1 MTREPQLY
9 DTISKGGV
17 FWRVVSIENGII
29 TAKRLHGAGNGQKH
43 KAGRPLKGTRRQIEA
58 RGYHFCDIPP
68 VKVSYQEPKAKAEQ
82 EGGFEGMLRDDP
94 LKPPATEPET
104 ATERRDAGE
113 KEQEPKEPPKT
124 AESAAQVLAEAEE
137 AERLKEDGQKLR
149 ETNADKPPT
158 NQVKT
163 PHNPEP
169 ILFDSFRVRLISG
182 REHTVRPPEA
192 MTTQGAIRLMVQG
205 TFVADAYGA
214 YFASEQIESVMPIK
228 ERI

>member
-68 VKVSYQEPKAKAEQ
+68 VKVSYREPKPRTQQ
-82 EGGFEGMLRDDP
+82 EE
-94 LKPPATEPET
+94 PATEPET

-113 KEQEPKEPPKT
+113 KEQEPKEPPKM
-124 AESAAQVLAEAEE
+124 AESAAQMLVEAEE
-137 AERLKEDGQKLR
+137 AERLKEDGRRLQQK
-149 ETNADKPPT
+149 K
-158 NQVKT
+158 
-163 PHNPEP
+163 PEP
-169 ILFDSFRVRLISG
+169 IVFHAFRVRLISG
-182 REHTVRPPEA
+182 REHTVRPHQA
-192 MTTQGAIRLMVQG
+192 MTTQEAISRMIQG
-205 TFVADAYGA
+205 TFVPDAYGA
-214 YFASEQIESVMPIK
+214 YFSSEQIESVTPIK

>member
-68 VKVSYQEPKAKAEQ
+68 VKVSYQEPKAKAERD
-82 EGGFEGMLRDDP
+82 GGFENRLRDDP
-94 LKPPATEPET
+94 LKPPSTEPKT

-137 AERLKEDGQKLR
+137 AEQLKEDGRRLQQK
-149 ETNADKPPT
+149 K
-158 NQVKT
+158 
-163 PHNPEP
+163 PEP
-169 ILFDSFRVRLISG
+169 IVFHAFRVRLISG
-182 REHTVRPPEA
+182 REHTVRPPQQ
-192 MTTQGAIRLMVQG
+192 MTTEEAVRRMVQG
-205 TFVADAYGA
+205 SFVPDAYGA
-214 YFASEQIESVMPIK
+214 YFASEQIESVTPIK

>member
-1 MTREPQLY
+1 MATREPQLY

-29 TAKRLHGAGNGQKH
+29 TAKRLLGAGNGQKH

-68 VKVSYQEPKAKAEQ
+68 VKVSYQEPKPRTQQ
-82 EGGFEGMLRDDP
+82 EE
-94 LKPPATEPET
+94 PATEPET

-137 AERLKEDGQKLR
+137 AEQLKEDGRRLQQK
-149 ETNADKPPT
+149 K
-158 NQVKT
+158 
-163 PHNPEP
+163 PEP
-169 ILFDSFRVRLISG
+169 TLFDTFRVRLISG

-214 YFASEQIESVMPIK
+214 YFASEQIESVTPIK

>member
-1 MTREPQLY
+1 MSMNREPQLY

-29 TAKRLHGAGNGQKH
+29 TAKRLHGSGNGLKH
-43 KAGRPLKGTRRQIEA
+43 KTGRPLKGTKEQIEA

-68 VKVSYQEPKAKAEQ
+68 VKVSYQEPKPRAQQ
-82 EGGFEGMLRDDP
+82 EE
-94 LKPPATEPET
+94 PATAGKM

-113 KEQEPKEPPKT
+113 REQEPKEPPKT
-124 AESAAQVLAEAEE
+124 AESAAQKLAEAEE

-158 NQVKT
+158 NQVKN
-163 PHNPEP
+163 PHNPEQ
-169 ILFDSFRVRLISG
+169 ILFDTFRVRLISG
-182 REHTVRPPEA
+182 REHTVRPPQQ
-192 MTTQGAIRLMVQG
+192 MTTEEAVRRMVQG
-205 TFVADAYGA
+205 TFVPDAYGA
-214 YFASEQIESVMPIK
+214 YFASEQIESVTPIK

>member
-1 MTREPQLY
+1 MATREPQLY

-68 VKVSYQEPKAKAEQ
+68 VKVSYQEPKPRTQQ
-82 EGGFEGMLRDDP
+82 EE
-94 LKPPATEPET
+94 PATEPET

-124 AESAAQVLAEAEE
+124 AESAAQKLVEAEE
-137 AERLKEDGQKLR
+137 AERLKEDGRRLQQK
-149 ETNADKPPT
+149 K
-158 NQVKT
+158 
-163 PHNPEP
+163 PEP
-169 ILFDSFRVRLISG
+169 IVFDTFRVRLISG

-214 YFASEQIESVMPIK
+214 YFASEQIESVTPIK

>member
-1 MTREPQLY
+1 MATREPQLY
-9 DTISKGGV
+9 DTISKGGN
-17 FWRVVSIENGII
+17 FWRIIHIENGII
-29 TAKRLHGAGNGQKH
+29 TAKRLHGNGNGLKH
-43 KAGRPLKGTRRQIEA
+43 KTGRPLKGTKQQIEA

-68 VKVSYQEPKAKAEQ
+68 VKVSYQEPKPRAQQ
-82 EGGFEGMLRDDP
+82 EG
-94 LKPPATEPET
+94 PATAGKT
-104 ATERRDAGE
+104 ATERRDADE

-137 AERLKEDGQKLR
+137 AERLKEDGRRLQQK
-149 ETNADKPPT
+149 K
-158 NQVKT
+158 
-163 PHNPEP
+163 PEP
-169 ILFDSFRVRLISG
+169 TLFDTFRVRLISG

-214 YFASEQIESVMPIK
+214 YFASEQIESVTPIK

>member
-1 MTREPQLY
+1 MSINREPQLY

-17 FWRVVSIENGII
+17 FWRIVSIENGVI

-68 VKVSYQEPKAKAEQ
+68 VKVSYQEPKPRAQQ
-82 EGGFEGMLRDDP
+82 EE
-94 LKPPATEPET
+94 PATEPKT

-137 AERLKEDGQKLR
+137 AEQLKEDGRRLQQK
-149 ETNADKPPT
+149 K
-158 NQVKT
+158 
-163 PHNPEP
+163 PEP
-169 ILFDSFRVRLISG
+169 IVFDTFRVRLISG

-214 YFASEQIESVMPIK
+214 YFASEQIESVTPIK